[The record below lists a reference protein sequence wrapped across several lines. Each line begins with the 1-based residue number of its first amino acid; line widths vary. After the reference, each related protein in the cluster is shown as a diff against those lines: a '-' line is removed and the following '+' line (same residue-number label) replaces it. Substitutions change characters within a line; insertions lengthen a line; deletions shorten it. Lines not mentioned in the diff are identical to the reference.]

1 MDIRQVMVRK
11 AFGPRN
17 CKEAAQKQRTNSS
30 VWAPVVMLWQKGCWK
45 IHMHVSRGVLNRS
58 RGSERVTDC
67 ILCTVLWTGHWILVY
82 NSVVHL
88 KKKKRQMG
96 ESTERNHK
104 NDWRTGKAYNEG
116 WKNTVHLVY
125 QRGDWEVTWLLWMH
139 TSKRRK
145 YWELNNCPK
154 RKRKK
159 EKHIKDQWLWTK
171 TTKAQ
176 VRIMHIFI
184 SRGLINHSNKIVKE
198 AVFSSSFDVSKSRAY
213 SFYRR
218 YKF

>member
-88 KKKKRQMG
+88 KKKK
-96 ESTERNHK
+96 K
-104 NDWRTGKAYNEG
+104 DK
-116 WKNTVHLVY
+116 
-125 QRGDWEVTWLLWMH
+125 WEKVQ
-139 TSKRRK
+139 KG
-145 YWELNNCPK
+145 
-154 RKRKK
+154 
-159 EKHIKDQWLWTK
+159 
-171 TTKAQ
+171 TTKMIEGLE
-176 VRIMHIFI
+176 RLIMRDERTPSIWFTKGETGRWLDYCECI
-184 SRGLINHSNKIVKE
+184 LPREENTGN
-198 AVFSSSFDVSKSRAY
+198 
-213 SFYRR
+213 
-218 YKF
+218 